1 MGTKGMAGIFTVHI
15 SKALVLSTDCRDP
28 LSGPSVH
35 ITHVSFQAS
44 PCQGDPQLYLLHLP
58 LGEVTLPS
66 SGPCYPQLWVS
77 DESQEA
83 GHCGPERDVSPA
95 A

>member
-35 ITHVSFQAS
+35 ITFSFQAS
-44 PCQGDPQLYLLHLP
+44 LCRGDAQLCLLHRL
-58 LGEVTLPS
+58 LGEVAAVACWTLLS
-66 SGPCYPQLWVS
+66 LGAEGQ
-77 DESQEA
+77 
-83 GHCGPERDVSPA
+83 
-95 A
+95 